1 MGVVGVGAACYYS
14 QSGKSKRGRGHTAA
28 TLVDQN
34 QQRASSSRNDS
45 KETRK
50 KKRKA
55 KASDASDQA
64 VSDATDVSFA
74 STQTSPSERATRRKG
89 GRQEPSKL
97 AQSSAGEPS
106 KQRELDGANGE
117 EGGGEEEEEE
127 EEEDGMSNAEFAKQL
142 SQLKT
147 GTSLKKPVTTGETKK
162 TRKQGKRNE
171 LPPEAL
177 NGGPPKMNGITSS
190 QDMST
195 TSSTTGA
202 DADDD
207 LSSPVSPEF
216 GATESTTPSGL
227 DVSDMLEPPSKG
239 PSVLRLTE
247 PVNPPPARQ
256 PKPQKAAAEPETKK
270 QRQNRKK
277 NEEKKAMREQAEQER
292 RVMLEKQLRTAR
304 EADGR
309 PARNGM
315 GTAKPPST
323 NAWNNPT
330 SAPTRAEGTP
340 TTLRN
345 GPLLDTLEDREAT
358 TDSSTKNTNG
368 SGDNAVVDGKTW
380 NRGLPSE
387 EEQIRLMNEMNSENA
402 WSTVPSGKGKK
413 KSVVAGAGTGSYKAD
428 SSGSKMPSFENST
441 PSYTTS
447 QAPHNNNHEDDH
459 SSTEA
464 GKIKSSKDKVASFT
478 ADESLDSKVTIRSST
493 TTLFESGMTDNQQSK
508 QSSSYEDYMKNWRK
522 TRWSDGRLKDPA
534 GGDIHTTDS
543 TASVDKCVSKKLH
556 RRPKATYDTINHS
569 IWTYDNIK
577 EHPDYDPKFPCA
589 LTGHP
594 ADSDWEGGKSYIILT
609 QKF

>member
-1 MGVVGVGAACYYS
+1 MDPWKSWAIVGVVGVGAAYYYS

-50 KKRKA
+50 KKGKA

-64 VSDATDVSFA
+64 ASDAADVSSA
-74 STQTSPSERATRRKG
+74 SPQTSPSERVKRRKG
-89 GRQEPSKL
+89 GKQQPSKL
-97 AQSSAGEPS
+97 AQSSAGELS
-106 KQRELDGANGE
+106 KERELDSTKGEGE
-117 EGGGEEEEEE
+117 E
-127 EEEDGMSNAEFAKQL
+127 GMSNAEFAKQL

-147 GTSLKKPVTTGETKK
+147 GTSLKKPVTTDETKK

-190 QDMST
+190 QGMST

-207 LSSPVSPEF
+207 LSLPVSPEF

-247 PVNPPPARQ
+247 PVNQPPARQ

-292 RVMLEKQLRTAR
+292 RVMLEKQLRAAR
-304 EADGR
+304 EAEGR
-309 PARNGM
+309 PAKNGI
-315 GTAKPPST
+315 GSAKPPST
-323 NAWNNPT
+323 NAWSNPT
-330 SAPTRAEGTP
+330 SAPTKSEAP
-340 TTLRN
+340 PKMFKN
-345 GPLLDTLEDREAT
+345 GPLLDTLEDREPT
-358 TDSSTKNTNG
+358 IESSTKNTNG
-368 SGDNAVVDGKTW
+368 SGDNTAIDGKTW

-387 EEQIRLMNEMNSENA
+387 EEQIRLMNEMDSDNA

-413 KSVVAGAGTGSYKAD
+413 RSAVAGAGTGAYKAD
-428 SSGSKMPSFENST
+428 SSGSKMPSFENFT

-447 QAPHNNNHEDDH
+447 QAPHNNNHEDDNL
-459 SSTEA
+459 STEA
-464 GKIKSSKDKVASFT
+464 QRTTSSNDRMASLT
-478 ADESLDSKVTIRSST
+478 STESLDSKETIKFPT
-493 TTLFESGMTDNQQSK
+493 KTALESGMADNQHGEQF
-508 QSSSYEDYMKNWRK
+508 SSYEDYMKDWRK
-522 TRWSDGRLKDPA
+522 MRWSDGRLKNPA
-534 GGDIHTTDS
+534 GATINTTDT
-543 TASVDKCVSKKLH
+543 TASGENRMSKKLR

-577 EHPDYDPKFPCA
+577 EHPDYDPKFPRA

-594 ADSDWEGGKSYIILT
+594 ADSDWEGGKSKSY
-609 QKF
+609 

>member
-1 MGVVGVGAACYYS
+1 MDPWKSWTIVGVVGVGAAYYYS
-14 QSGKSKRGRGHTAA
+14 QSGKSKRGRGRSVA

-45 KETRK
+45 KDTGK
-50 KKRKA
+50 KKGKA
-55 KASDASDQA
+55 KASDASDQVA
-64 VSDATDVSFA
+64 SDAADVSSA
-74 STQTSPSERATRRKG
+74 SPQTSPSERVKKRKG
-89 GRQEPSKL
+89 GKQQPSKL
-97 AQSSAGEPS
+97 AQSSAGELS
-106 KQRELDGANGE
+106 KERELDRDIAE
-117 EGGGEEEEEE
+117 EQDE
-127 EEEDGMSNAEFAKQL
+127 GMSNAEFAKQL

-177 NGGPPKMNGITSS
+177 NGGPPRMNGITRS

-207 LSSPVSPEF
+207 LSLPVTPEF

-247 PVNPPPARQ
+247 PVNQPPARQ
-256 PKPQKAAAEPETKK
+256 PKPQKVAAEPETKK

-292 RVMLEKQLRTAR
+292 RALLEKQLRTAR
-304 EADGR
+304 EAEGR
-309 PARNGM
+309 PAKNGM

-323 NAWNNPT
+323 NAWSNPT
-330 SAPTRAEGTP
+330 SAPTKSEASP
-340 TTLRN
+340 TTLEN
-345 GPLLDTLEDREAT
+345 GPLLDTLEDMEPT
-358 TDSSTKNTNG
+358 KGSSTTNTNG
-368 SGDNAVVDGKTW
+368 SGDNTVADSKTW

-387 EEQIRLMNEMNSENA
+387 EEQIRLMNEMDSDNA

-413 KSVVAGAGTGSYKAD
+413 RSAVAGAGTGAYKAE
-428 SSGSKMPSFENST
+428 SSGSKMPSFENVT

-447 QAPHNNNHEDDH
+447 QAPHNNNHEDDKL
-459 SSTEA
+459 STEA
-464 GKIKSSKDKVASFT
+464 ERTTASNDKVAST
-478 ADESLDSKVTIRSST
+478 VNASLSGKETIKSSPKKSLEYGIT
-493 TTLFESGMTDNQQSK
+493 QDQHDKHF
-508 QSSSYEDYMKNWRK
+508 SSYEDYMKAWREM
-522 TRWSDGRLKDPA
+522 RWSDGHLKDPA
-534 GGDIHTTDS
+534 GGAVNTTD
-543 TASVDKCVSKKLH
+543 TATSGEKRMIKKLR
-556 RRPKATYDTINHS
+556 RRPKATYDTIDHS

-577 EHPDYDPKFPCA
+577 EHPDYDPKFPRA

-594 ADSDWEGGKSYIILT
+594 ADSDWEGGKFKS
-609 QKF
+609 F

>member
-1 MGVVGVGAACYYS
+1 MDPWKSWAIVGVVGVGAAYYYS
-14 QSGKSKRGRGHTAA
+14 QSGKSKRGRGRSVA

-45 KETRK
+45 KDTGK
-50 KKRKA
+50 KKGKA

-64 VSDATDVSFA
+64 ASDAADVSSA
-74 STQTSPSERATRRKG
+74 SPQTSPSERVKRRKG
-89 GRQEPSKL
+89 GKQQPSKL
-97 AQSSAGEPS
+97 AQSSAGELS
-106 KQRELDGANGE
+106 KERELDMDNVE
-117 EGGGEEEEEE
+117 EQDE
-127 EEEDGMSNAEFAKQL
+127 GMSNAEFAKQL

-177 NGGPPKMNGITSS
+177 NGDPPRTNGITRS

-207 LSSPVSPEF
+207 LSLPVSPEF

-239 PSVLRLTE
+239 PSILRLTE
-247 PVNPPPARQ
+247 PVNQPPARQ
-256 PKPQKAAAEPETKK
+256 PKSQKVAVEPETKK
-270 QRQNRKK
+270 QRQNKKK

-292 RVMLEKQLRTAR
+292 RALLEKQLRTAR
-304 EADGR
+304 EAEGR
-309 PARNGM
+309 PAKNGM

-323 NAWNNPT
+323 NAWSNPT
-330 SAPTRAEGTP
+330 SAPTKSEASP
-340 TTLRN
+340 TTLEN
-345 GPLLDTLEDREAT
+345 GPLLDTLEDMEPT
-358 TDSSTKNTNG
+358 TGSSTKNTNG
-368 SGDNAVVDGKTW
+368 SGDNTVAAGKTW

-387 EEQIRLMNEMNSENA
+387 EEQIRLMNEMDSDNA

-413 KSVVAGAGTGSYKAD
+413 RSAVAGVGTGAYKAE
-428 SSGSKMPSFENST
+428 SSGSKMPSFENVT

-447 QAPHNNNHEDDH
+447 QAPHNNNHEDDKL
-459 SSTEA
+459 SAEA
-464 GKIKSSKDKVASFT
+464 ERTTASNDKVASAVNASLSGNET
-478 ADESLDSKVTIRSST
+478 IKYSPNKSLESAITH
-493 TTLFESGMTDNQQSK
+493 NQPGK
-508 QSSSYEDYMKNWRK
+508 QFSSYEDYMKAWREM
-522 TRWSDGRLKDPA
+522 RWSDGRLKDPA
-534 GGDIHTTDS
+534 GGAVTTTDTTTS
-543 TASVDKCVSKKLH
+543 GENRMIKKLR
-556 RRPKATYDTINHS
+556 RRPKATYDTIDHS

-577 EHPDYDPKFPCA
+577 DHPDYDPKFPRA

-594 ADSDWEGGKSYIILT
+594 ADSDWEGGKFKS
-609 QKF
+609 F

>member
-1 MGVVGVGAACYYS
+1 MDPWKSWAIVGVVGVGAAYYYS
-14 QSGKSKRGRGHTAA
+14 QSGKSKRGRGRTAA
-28 TLVDQN
+28 TPVDQN

-50 KKRKA
+50 KKGKA
-55 KASDASDQA
+55 KSSDTSDQA
-64 VSDATDVSFA
+64 VSDAADVSSA
-74 STQTSPSERATRRKG
+74 SPQTSPSERVKRRKAG
-89 GRQEPSKL
+89 KQQTSKL
-97 AQSSAGEPS
+97 AQSSAGELS
-106 KQRELDGANGE
+106 KERDLDGANR
-117 EGGGEEEEEE
+117 EEEEEE
-127 EEEDGMSNAEFAKQL
+127 EEGMSNAEFAKQL

-147 GTSLKKPVTTGETKK
+147 GTSLKKPVTTDETKK

-171 LPPEAL
+171 LLPEAL

-207 LSSPVSPEF
+207 LSIPVSPEF

-247 PVNPPPARQ
+247 PVNQPPARQ
-256 PKPQKAAAEPETKK
+256 PKPQKTTAEPEPKK

-304 EADGR
+304 EAEGR
-309 PARNGM
+309 PAKNGM
-315 GTAKPPST
+315 GTSKSPSV
-323 NAWNNPT
+323 NAWSNPT
-330 SAPTRAEGTP
+330 SAPTRSEVPP
-340 TTLRN
+340 TTLKN

-358 TDSSTKNTNG
+358 IESSTKNTNG
-368 SGDNAVVDGKTW
+368 SGNNAVVDGRTW

-387 EEQIRLMNEMNSENA
+387 EEQIRLMNEMDSDNA

-413 KSVVAGAGTGSYKAD
+413 KSAMAGASPSAYKAD
-428 SSGSKMPSFENST
+428 SSGSKMPSFENVT

-447 QAPHNNNHEDDH
+447 QAPHNNNHEDEN

-464 GKIKSSKDKVASFT
+464 QKPKTSNDKEVSVT
-478 ADESLDSKVTIRSST
+478 ANEPLDSKKTIKPPTKTPLKSGVTV
-493 TTLFESGMTDNQQSK
+493 DQQGE
-508 QSSSYEDYMKNWRK
+508 QFSSYEDYMKEWRK
-522 TRWSDGRLKDPA
+522 MRWSDGRPKDLA
-534 GGDIHTTDS
+534 GGAIYTTDS
-543 TASVDKCVSKKLH
+543 TASGEKRVSKKLR
-556 RRPKATYDTINHS
+556 RRPKATYDTIDHS
-569 IWTYDNIK
+569 IWTYDNIN
-577 EHPDYDPKFPCA
+577 EHPDFDPKFPRA

-594 ADSDWEGGKSYIILT
+594 ADSDWEGGKPKSY
-609 QKF
+609 